1 MTSCSFS
8 SSGLLQYFSQFCL
21 KNLTILD
28 HGESL
33 STMHVTLIICQCHS
47 ACQCFLCA
55 ATIADGPA
63 MPMHVPIQG
72 SNSIATPDPGNMPS
86 NQVRYQM
93 SGQKAEISGTYSHT
107 VPDIPMYL
115 LSIPMYLLSIPM
127 YLLSIPMYLLCI
139 PLYLRDI
146 AMYLLGTP
154 LYLLVIPMYLL
165 IIPLYLLG
173 TPLYLLVIPLSLLGI
188 PMYLLGTPPYL
199 LVIPLSLLGIPMYL
213 LRIPLYLRDIPMY
226 LLRIPLYLLGIP
238 LYLLVKPLSLLG
250 IPLYLL
256 GIPLYLLVKPLSLL
270 GIPLSLLG
278 IPLYLLGILLYLLI
292 IPLYLLRF
300 QDCLFCDSDSAMKV
314 DAAVYQRAG
323 HVTDGHHLS
332 RLDGSQVP
340 GPMKQFDVRQQRQ
353 QLHQQLKLP
362 DQQSQHAIVMQT
374 EPHSFRSDSQQQ
386 SDSFPVSS
394 TDDLSDLRSEE
405 HTSELQS
412 RPHISYAVF
421 CLKKKKQNKKKKK
434 TNQ

>member
-1 MTSCSFS
+1 
-8 SSGLLQYFSQFCL
+8 
-21 KNLTILD
+21 
-28 HGESL
+28 
-33 STMHVTLIICQCHS
+33 MHVTLIICQCHS

-127 YLLSIPMYLLCI
+127 YLLCI
-139 PLYLRDI
+139 
-146 AMYLLGTP
+146 
-154 LYLLVIPMYLL
+154 
-165 IIPLYLLG
+165 
-173 TPLYLLVIPLSLLGI
+173 PLYLLVIPLSLLG
-188 PMYLLGTPPYL
+188 
-199 LVIPLSLLGIPMYL
+199 
-213 LRIPLYLRDIPMY
+213 
-226 LLRIPLYLLGIP
+226 IPLYLLGIP

-250 IPLYLL
+250 ILLYLFGIPLYLL
-256 GIPLYLLVKPLSLL
+256 GIPLSLL

-394 TDDLSDLRSEE
+394 TDDLSDL
-405 HTSELQS
+405 ELILS
-412 RPHISYAVF
+412 GS
-421 CLKKKKQNKKKKK
+421 
-434 TNQ
+434 